1 MTGGRSKV
9 NDPRGNIAVRETER
23 REGPRYAIAEGSALL
38 FTGDGSATA
47 GRLVD
52 LSQDGC
58 RVQTSVPVFSR
69 AWFPVEVFFQTMGEA
84 FRFSGIV
91 HWTSRGNLLGV
102 RFVNAIP
109 ERMVALAKVI
119 CRLEEAAPARKVIEL
134 MTEQEPP
141 TAADQRS
148 EWNT

>member
-1 MTGGRSKV
+1 V
-9 NDPRGNIAVRETER
+9 DDPKGNIAVREAER

-52 LSQDGC
+52 LSKDGC

-69 AWFPVEVFFQTMGEA
+69 AWFPVEVFFQTLGED

-91 HWTSRGNLLGV
+91 HWASRGNLLGI

-109 ERMVALAKVI
+109 ERTVALAKVI
-119 CRLEEAAPARKVIEL
+119 CALEEAAPARRVVRV
-134 MTEQEPP
+134 MAEPDAP
-141 TAADQRS
+141 AQADWRS
-148 EWNT
+148 EWNS

>member
-1 MTGGRSKV
+1 MTGGRSRV
-9 NDPRGNIAVRETER
+9 NDSSENIAIREAER

-52 LSQDGC
+52 LSKDGC
-58 RVQTSVPVFSR
+58 RVQTSVLVLAR
-69 AWFPVEVFFQTMGEA
+69 AWFPVEVFFQILGED

-91 HWTSRGNLLGV
+91 QWTSRGNLLGI
-102 RFVNAIP
+102 RFVNAVP
-109 ERMVALAKVI
+109 ERMVTLARVI
-119 CRLEEAAPARKVIEL
+119 CALEEAAPARKVLEL
-134 MTEQEPP
+134 VTEPKAPAQ
-141 TAADQRS
+141 ADRRS

>member
-9 NDPRGNIAVRETER
+9 NDPRGNIAVRKAER
-23 REGPRYAIAEGSALL
+23 REGPRYA
-38 FTGDGSATA
+38 TA
-47 GRLVD
+47 GRRVD

-109 ERMVALAKVI
+109 ERMGALAKVI

-134 MTEQEPP
+134 MTEQEAP

>member
-1 MTGGRSKV
+1 VTH
-9 NDPRGNIAVRETER
+9 RGEDSGVRPVER
-23 REGPRYAIAEGSALL
+23 REGPRYAIAEDSALL

-58 RVQTSVPVFSR
+58 RVQTSVPVLAR
-69 AWFPVEVFFQTMGEA
+69 AWFPVEVFFQTMGED

-91 HWTSRGNLLGV
+91 HWTSSGNLLGI
-102 RFVNAIP
+102 RFVNGVP

-119 CRLEEAAPARKVIEL
+119 CALEETAAVRRTIQPATELKAPAPIDR
-134 MTEQEPP
+134 QSEPKM
-141 TAADQRS
+141 
-148 EWNT
+148 